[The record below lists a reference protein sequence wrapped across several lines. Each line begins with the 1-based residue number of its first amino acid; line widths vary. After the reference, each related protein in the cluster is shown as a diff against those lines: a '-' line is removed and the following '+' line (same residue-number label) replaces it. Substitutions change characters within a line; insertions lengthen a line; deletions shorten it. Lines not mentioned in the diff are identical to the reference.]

1 MRIKTKNELL
11 VINILTVLLII
22 IITFFPSNILRI
34 ILGLPLV
41 LFFPGYTL
49 ITALLPRKGDLGG
62 IERVALS
69 FGLSIA
75 VLPLIGLILN
85 YTPWGIRLYPIL
97 FSITL
102 FIMATSLIALFRWH
116 RLPPERRFGISFNF
130 PRWAGVSKLD
140 KVLSIVLVVAILGAL
155 GTLIYVIATPKVGE
169 RFTEFYIL
177 GPEGK
182 ATDYATELRIGEDGR
197 VIVGIVNREYRRV
210 SYRVEIAI
218 DGARSEEIGPIVLEH
233 GEKWE
238 GEASFTP
245 TRIGDNQQVQFL
257 LYEEGKSFFK
267 EQLHLWINVKGP
279 E

>member
-1 MRIKTKNELL
+1 MNLLDRIRQSRLDK
-11 VINILTVLLII
+11 ILT
-22 IITFFPSNILRI
+22 I
-34 ILGLPLV
+34 IL
-41 LFFPGYTL
+41 
-49 ITALLPRKGDLGG
+49 
-62 IERVALS
+62 
-69 FGLSIA
+69 
-75 VLPLIGLILN
+75 IL
-85 YTPWGIRLYPIL
+85 
-97 FSITL
+97 
-102 FIMATSLIALFRWH
+102 
-116 RLPPERRFGISFNF
+116 
-130 PRWAGVSKLD
+130 
-140 KVLSIVLVVAILGAL
+140 AILGAIGML
-155 GTLIYVIATPKVGE
+155 SYILAIPQETGE
-169 RFTEFYIL
+169 KFTEFYIL
-177 GPEGK
+177 GLEGK